1 MKIQWTIG
9 RRLVAGFCI
18 VILITA
24 TLGGLAYQRIQTI
37 DDATGT
43 VSDRAIPGIVLLS
56 QVESLVKE
64 NFINTTQHY
73 LADSTERKLAI
84 EKEMDAKS
92 ATLTELYKHYEA
104 LLVTDAEKAS
114 YERIKKTRPPYRDK
128 RVSILAFSR
137 EGNLPAAKAAL
148 ENELYPVY
156 QNYITALRAA
166 VDESRELGRVSSEH
180 SDTSVAQTRL
190 VIIVGVSS
198 ALIAGLLIAWLI
210 TRTTNKVLNGVT
222 SELSMGSQ
230 QVSAA
235 ATEISSASQTLAQNA
250 SELAA
255 SLEETSASLEEI
267 SSMTKRNAESASSAK
282 TSANQTRTAADTGTA
297 KMQAMTAA
305 MDAIKVSSDNI
316 AKIIKTIDEIAFQT
330 NLLALNAAV
339 EAARAGEAGAG
350 FAVVADEVRSLAQR
364 SVQAARETAEKIEES
379 IRTSQQ
385 GAAVSERVS
394 HSLTAIVDKV
404 RRMDALIAEI
414 ASGSRQQATGVSEV
428 NRTVAE
434 LDKLTQST
442 AASAEEV
449 AATSTELSGQAAS
462 LHDLVGQILKLTGV
476 QLSEKTDSAPAPAS
490 ELAVRIRKA
499 DPQSARSSAATVL
512 KQRPRRRRSYLGWNG
527 SRSPT

>member
-350 FAVVADEVRSLAQR
+350 FAVVADEVRALAQR
-364 SVQAARETAEKIEES
+364 SATAAKETAEKIQDS
-379 IRTSQQ
+379 ISKSEHGVSISREVDENLRQIATSARRVDDLIGEIATASNEQSQ
-385 GAAVSERVS
+385 GITQV
-394 HSLTAIVDKV
+394 LTAITH
-404 RRMDALIAEI
+404 MD
-414 ASGSRQQATGVSEV
+414 SATQ
-428 NRTVAE
+428 T
-434 LDKLTQST
+434 T
-442 AASAEEV
+442 AATAEES
-449 AATSTELSGQAAS
+449 AAAAQELNAQAVS
-462 LHDLVGQILKLTGV
+462 LDHVVDQLEALVKGRKRHEISDTPPPDDGAK
-476 QLSEKTDSAPAPAS
+476 PAPAS
-490 ELAVRIRKA
+490 EETKLATAK
-499 DPQSARSSAATVL
+499 
-512 KQRPRRRRSYLGWNG
+512 
-527 SRSPT
+527 